1 MSVSASLTYK
11 LVAQGVNGDG
21 ADSRTAITRPVIP
34 PSNPC
39 TTSPE
44 RWKVKRKSHLRQTFP
59 EIRRVNVSDAR
70 DRREA
75 NVELTS
81 SSICSR
87 NSGAR
92 SSTTADVPK
101 SPLLRSRHPC
111 LFLSRLDILPA
122 IKEKLARVSRRFL
135 PLSSRCS
142 PLFGS
147 S

>member
-34 PSNPC
+34 PPNPC

-70 DRREA
+70 NRGEA

-122 IKEKLARVSRRFL
+122 IKEKLARRFL